1 MSNRAGTAPVLKS
14 LVLAVLFLVG
24 IQGAGDIRADELE
37 VAISGVEEPILS
49 NVRAFVSPFRFT
61 GTGRLTKRRLEQL
74 RLESE
79 RNARLALRPF
89 GYYHA
94 SVTSTVAV
102 TGDRA
107 WRLDVRITPGPP
119 LIVAESR
126 VEIEGPGAGIRGLRK
141 WRQDWPL
148 RQGRVLVQPTWE
160 SEKERALDIAFDN
173 GYLLAAFPRSS
184 MKADLEKN
192 EARLDLLLDTGEQ
205 AVMGEVR
212 FQQDQVRDYI
222 VENLPRFRPGD
233 AYDAWI
239 MERFRIDLWQIG
251 YFQNIEVIEDRHL
264 DESPPRVD
272 LDVRL
277 EPRKP
282 NTYQGTIGVGSDTGP
297 RVLFNWN
304 RHLIS
309 ERGDS
314 FALGSGW
321 QEHNSE
327 FLVRGSYRIPRN
339 TRTRQF
345 WIAEA
350 LLKRETEEL
359 KIRDVEGT
367 DEVLFNI
374 GDNNIE
380 DYSIRFGRL
389 RVHDRKRGFRQ
400 LFETLY
406 AEALYETVD
415 FDPRLGG
422 EGSLSPE
429 FLSEIVETRLG
440 DSLNYL
446 SLGIDLNLPFTRG
459 RAFDAVGEHHRG
471 WAFVSNESWGSDRD
485 FFQVYLSTRWIHRTG
500 ENWKF
505 LLRAEAGYSD
515 ADVRRLQLPI
525 EGELVNIS
533 VTDLPNF
540 YRFKAGG
547 STSVRGYG
555 FETLSDSNIGSNN
568 VFTASAEVEY
578 QFLQNWS
585 LAAFYDVGNAF
596 NSWSDPNLRQGVGLG
611 IRWYSIA
618 GAVRVDVAQALDL
631 PDKPWRLHFTIGASV
646 L

>member
-1 MSNRAGTAPVLKS
+1 
-14 LVLAVLFLVG
+14 LVLAVLFLAG
-24 IQGAGDIRADELE
+24 IQGAENSRADELE

-61 GTGRLTKRRLEQL
+61 GTGRLTKHRLEQL

-94 SVTSTVAV
+94 NVSSTVAV

-126 VEIEGPGAGIRGLRK
+126 VELEGPGAGIRGLRK
-141 WRQDWPL
+141 WRQEWPL

-160 SEKERALDIAFDN
+160 SEKERALDIAFDS

-184 MKADLEKN
+184 MEADLEKN

-222 VENLPRFRPGD
+222 LENLPRFRPGD

-251 YFQNIEVIEDRHL
+251 YFQNIEVIENRHL

-429 FLSEIVETRLG
+429 FLSGIIETRLG

-446 SLGIDLNLPFTRG
+446 SLGIDLDLPFTRG

-471 WAFVSNESWGSDRD
+471 WAFVSNESWGSARD
-485 FFQVYLSTRWIHRTG
+485 FFQVYLSTRWIQRAG
-500 ENWKF
+500 DNWKF
-505 LLRAEAGYSD
+505 LLRAEAGYTD
-515 ADVRRLQLPI
+515 AEVRRLQLPI

-618 GAVRVDVAQALDL
+618 GAVRVDIAQALDL